1 MDVANG
7 PTVGSLH
14 LLKYNVMKWYV
25 SIACCLLALGSLT
38 ARAQNVGINIAAPE
52 AALDVY
58 GDLVLRT
65 ADIVVANGTTLA
77 LDVATNRFSYYR
89 LSGPT
94 AAFTIAGLS
103 FSADGR
109 LVTLFNRSGHALQ
122 LNHLDAAAAA
132 SERIVTG
139 SGGNITVPD
148 RGVVN
153 LQYDGAE
160 QKWVVLS
167 TNKPGGTTTSGGWG
181 LLGNSGNTSNNFLG
195 NTDGVPLLLKSGGNT
210 LGNFWGSN
218 VSIGNGAGAGFAGG
232 GNNLF
237 LGGKMRSPLTTANYS
252 VAIGTDAEISADNQ
266 IIIGAPYHKT
276 GIGLSY
282 IEAPDH
288 TLTVGRRY
296 SNDGA
301 LRIIGGQFSSHFNYS
316 GTEDTYIR
324 GGKLL
329 SKVYINDTNGGD
341 VVLGS
346 PTTSSVGIGTNYPL
360 GFAKLEVKTSPESRG
375 LAVGDGTIGIV
386 HFLGGAGRTT
396 NSEGGY
402 IGTNS
407 NHGLH
412 FFTNSAWAQ
421 MTLLPNGNVGIG
433 TTNPTYRLSVNGNVR
448 SKEIV
453 VESGWADYVFD
464 EKYPLPA
471 LDSVAQYIQ
480 RHKHLPGIPAA
491 TDIQQQGL
499 PLGELQTKMM
509 AKIEELTLYL
519 IQAHQRIEA
528 LEKQLQR
535 SR

>member
-1 MDVANG
+1 MAKTGSHG
-7 PTVGSLH
+7 PLNTET
-14 LLKYNVMKWYV
+14 MKCYV
-25 SIACCLLALGSLT
+25 SIGCCLLVLGSLT
-38 ARAQNVGINIAAPE
+38 AKAQNVGINIAAPE
-52 AALDVY
+52 AALDIY

-65 ADIVVANGTTLA
+65 ADLTVADGTTLA

-89 LSGPT
+89 LAGPT
-94 AAFTIAGLS
+94 AAFTVAGIS

-167 TNKPGGTTTSGGWG
+167 TNKPGGTTTGGGWG
-181 LLGNSGNTSNNFLG
+181 LLGNSGNTGANFLG
-195 NTDGVPLLLKSGGNT
+195 NIDNVPLLLKSGGNT
-210 LGNFWGSN
+210 LGHFFGTN
-218 VSIGNGAGAGFAGG
+218 VSIGNGAGVGFAGG
-232 GNNLF
+232 NNNLF
-237 LGGKMRSPLTTANYS
+237 IGGKMRAPLTTANSS

-276 GIGLSY
+276 GIGLGY
-282 IEAPDH
+282 NEGPDH

-296 SNDGA
+296 SNTGA
-301 LRIIGGQFSSHFNYS
+301 LRINGAVYSSHFNYDN
-316 GTEDTYIR
+316 TEDTYIR

-329 SKVYINDTNGGD
+329 SKVYINDNNGGD

-360 GFAKLEVKTSPESRG
+360 GFAKLEVKTTPESRG

-386 HFLGGAGRTT
+386 HFLGGAGRST

-402 IGTNS
+402 LGTNS
-407 NHGLH
+407 NHPLH
-412 FFTNSAWAQ
+412 FFSNSSWAQ

-433 TTNPTYRLSVNGNVR
+433 TTNPTYRLSVNGNIR
-448 SKEIV
+448 SKEVV

-464 EKYPLPA
+464 EGYALPA
-471 LDSVAQYIQ
+471 LDTVARYIQ
-480 RHKHLPGIPAA
+480 QHKHLPGIPAA
-491 TDIQQQGL
+491 ADIQQKGL

-519 IQAHQRIEA
+519 IEAHKKIEA
-528 LEKQLQR
+528 LEMLIKKQ
-535 SR
+535 